1 MPTTRN
7 SFHLCDYQTDQ
18 GSFNF
23 HPVAAF
29 KCTHVPPHSST
40 DRGIPSSSTDIILT
54 VWGYVWRDSKTNKS
68 YQPNNQT
75 ETLTEVPLADLMSKR
90 CWFLLFTIW
99 SNMIITKYMYY
110 CVNYIHFIITRK
122 SSKIKA
128 YLTLYFTGLILPQ
141 SQLKKQQ
148 MVDIDVKSNNM
159 TWTKTTFIIYRLL
172 KSYSCMTII
181 RHSVAMTTD
190 RSWPHWGG
198 RRRGPVPGPDWGGDS
213 DG

>member
-1 MPTTRN
+1 MKY
-7 SFHLCDYQTDQ
+7 LQ
-18 GSFNF
+18 
-23 HPVAAF
+23 
-29 KCTHVPPHSST
+29 
-40 DRGIPSSSTDIILT
+40 
-54 VWGYVWRDSKTNKS
+54 
-68 YQPNNQT
+68 
-75 ETLTEVPLADLMSKR
+75 
-90 CWFLLFTIW
+90 

-159 TWTKTTFIIYRLL
+159 TQTKIKFIIYWLL
-172 KSYSCMTII
+172 KSYNCMTII

-190 RSWPHWGG
+190 RS
-198 RRRGPVPGPDWGGDS
+198 
-213 DG
+213 